1 MTLTLYSN
9 IIKGMTNHHGIVK
22 EHSMYNG
29 QSAAKYPN
37 RDKGSET
44 KQADLI

>member
-1 MTLTLYSN
+1 M
-9 IIKGMTNHHGIVK
+9 IKGMINPHGIVK

-29 QSAAKYPN
+29 QSAAKYPVK
-37 RDKGSET
+37 DKGSET